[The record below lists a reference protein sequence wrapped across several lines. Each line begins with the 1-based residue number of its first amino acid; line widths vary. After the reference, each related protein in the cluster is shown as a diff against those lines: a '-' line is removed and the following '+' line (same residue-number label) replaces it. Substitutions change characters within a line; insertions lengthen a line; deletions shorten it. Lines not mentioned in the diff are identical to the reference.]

1 MTRNGRRPTLRDIA
15 DRVGVSEAA
24 ASFALNGKPGLSE
37 ETRRRVLEVVE
48 ELDWRPS
55 HAARALSGAKAQT
68 IGLAIA
74 RPATASDA
82 ELFFMRLMTGL
93 QSALGPAQFGLLI
106 QIVDDIDDEVE
117 MYRRWHAERR
127 VDGVIVVNLR
137 AHDPRPQL
145 LADLEM
151 PAVLAGGPYPTG
163 LIPSA
168 SIDDGAAMHAVLR
181 HLHDEGHDRVT
192 YLCGA
197 PDIVHVRRRI
207 EAFESTLMD
216 GTFDGEFRPTAF
228 TARAA
233 EEAVIALLSSD
244 RAPTAVICD
253 NEVLA
258 VSVELT
264 ARNRGLRVPHDLAI
278 VSCEDGPIC
287 EAMSP
292 PLTAL
297 HRDTE
302 GFGADAASML
312 LRIISG
318 HEAESAQETVPGL
331 VVRGST
337 VLQESSTAARG

>member
-1 MTRNGRRPTLRDIA
+1 MARNSKRPTLRDIA
-15 DRVGVSEAA
+15 TRVGVSEAA
-24 ASFALNGKPGLSE
+24 ASFALNGKPGISE

-48 ELDWRPS
+48 ELGWRPS

-74 RPATASDA
+74 RPATTSDA

-93 QSALGPAQFGLLI
+93 QAVLGPAQYGLLI
-106 QIVDDIDDEVE
+106 QIVEDIDDEVE
-117 MYRRWHAERR
+117 IYRRWHSERR
-127 VDGVIVVNLR
+127 VDGVVLVDLR
-137 AHDPRPQL
+137 AGDPRPQL
-145 LADLEM
+145 LTDLGM
-151 PAVLAGGPYPTG
+151 PAVLAGGPDPTG
-163 LIPSA
+163 LVPSV

-181 HLHDEGHDRVT
+181 HLHDLGHDRVA

-197 PDIVHVRRRI
+197 QDLLHVRRRI
-207 EAFESTLMD
+207 EAFQSALMD
-216 GTFDGEFRPTAF
+216 GTFAGEYRPLEF

-233 EEAVIALLSSD
+233 EAAAIALLTD
-244 RAPTAVICD
+244 DQAPTAVICD

-264 ARNRGLRVPHDLAI
+264 ARNRGLRIPDDLAI

-292 PLTAL
+292 ALTAL

-302 GFGADAASML
+302 GFGSDAATLL
-312 LRIISG
+312 LRIIMG
-318 HEAESAQETVPGL
+318 REAESAQETVPGL

-337 VLQESSTAARG
+337 VRERGAVLA